1 MAVTTQKAPVIPASV
16 KMFFTWGSK
25 IRDDRIITPL
35 PPPQKRNKRR
45 NVCGFN
51 QKEENL
57 SIWCKFSWLAA
68 AITHPV
74 EYRQK
79 RLTQNVALHF
89 VGQVRCAR
97 VCTRVCLSDC

>member
-1 MAVTTQKAPVIPASV
+1 MCVASIKKKRICRYGAAV
-16 KMFFTWGSK
+16 
-25 IRDDRIITPL
+25 
-35 PPPQKRNKRR
+35 
-45 NVCGFN
+45 
-51 QKEENL
+51 
-57 SIWCKFSWLAA
+57 
-68 AITHPV
+68 THPV